1 MIGVKHNMKR
11 KILSMSAVVCML
23 LISACG
29 NTASSEYAT
38 TSSISDNQTEQTE
51 QSEQSDQVSIEEA
64 SNELF
69 AMDTYMTVTAYGE
82 NAQEAVDAASA
93 EIERLDALLSTGDE
107 NSEIAQINL
116 NHGGTLSAD
125 TSYLVESAL
134 DLYHSTD
141 GAFDIAIYP
150 IMQAW
155 GFPTQEYAVP
165 SEDVLE
171 SLFPL
176 TDADNI
182 VFDQDNSQLSFAV
195 EGMEIDLG
203 GIAKGYTS
211 SRIMDIYREYG
222 IVSGMVNLGGNVQVY
237 STKTDG
243 SLWRIAVQS
252 PDDSDDYVGILEA
265 SDVAVITSGGYERY
279 FEEDGQTYHHII
291 DPDTGYP
298 ADNGL
303 VSVTIVSAD
312 GTLADALSTSLF
324 IMGKE
329 RAEQYWR
336 AHSDDFDMI
345 LMDEDG
351 ILYVSE
357 GIEENFTSDYT
368 VEIVRE
374 EN

>member
-1 MIGVKHNMKR
+1 MKR

-51 QSEQSDQVSIEEA
+51 QTEQSDQVSIEEA

-125 TSYLVESAL
+125 TSYLVERAL

-237 STKTDG
+237 NTKTDG